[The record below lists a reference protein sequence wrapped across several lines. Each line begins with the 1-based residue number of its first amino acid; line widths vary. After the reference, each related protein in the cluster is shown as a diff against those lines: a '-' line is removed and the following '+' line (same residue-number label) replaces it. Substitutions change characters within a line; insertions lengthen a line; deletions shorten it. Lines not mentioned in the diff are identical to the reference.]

1 MKGTRLRYSLL
12 LLEADG
18 RLIKITE
25 EDFSLEEMIRTAK
38 RNDAGAVVTFLGTV
52 RDDGIIEME
61 LEAYREAALPVLE
74 RIKEEAEIRFNLK
87 SVQII
92 HRIGL
97 LSVGDNIVAIVC
109 SAGHRD
115 EAFQGCRYIIE
126 ELKSKVPIWKKEIGK
141 DEERWV

>member
-1 MKGTRLRYSLL
+1 MRYSLL

>member
-1 MKGTRLRYSLL
+1 
-12 LLEADG
+12 
-18 RLIKITE
+18 LIKITE

>member
-1 MKGTRLRYSLL
+1 MRYSLPSPG
-12 LLEADG
+12 ADG

-25 EDFSLEEMIRTAK
+25 EDFSLDEMVRAAK

-52 RDDGIIEME
+52 RDDGIVEME
-61 LEAYREAALPVLE
+61 LEAYREAAQTMLE
-74 RIKEEAEIRFNLK
+74 HIQEEAESRFNLK

-109 SAGHRD
+109 AAGHRD